1 MKKLLLTSSMC
12 LALALG
18 LTGCASNISP
28 DTVTAS
34 NANDVQT
41 AVEGVIVSKR
51 NVTVKEDSNM
61 VGTLAGAG
69 IGAVAGSA
77 VGGGNMKYITGIA
90 GAVAG
95 GAAGNAIED
104 KMTTQQGIEYIVKL
118 AQQDSGTTTVQTTG
132 QTTSTTT
139 VSSKSSKNRFVTVVQ
154 GQGQQVLNV
163 GQKVLIAGVDGGHAR
178 IISTIQ

>member
-1 MKKLLLTSSMC
+1 MKKTLLTTALC
-12 LALALG
+12 ITLALG
-18 LTGCASNISP
+18 LNACANISP

-34 NANDVQT
+34 DANEVQS

-51 NVTVKEDSNM
+51 NVTVKEDSNAI
-61 VGTLAGAG
+61 GTLAGAG

-77 VGGGNMKYITGIA
+77 VGGGNMRYITGIA

-104 KMTTQQGIEYIVKL
+104 KLTTQQGVEYIVKL
-118 AQQDSGTTTVQTTG
+118 AQQDSGTTTVKTTG
-132 QTTSTTT
+132 AINTTTT
-139 VSSKSSKNRFVTVVQ
+139 VSGQSAKNRFVTVVQ

-163 GQKVLIAGVDGGHAR
+163 GQKVLIAGANGGHAR
-178 IISTIQ
+178 IISTIE

>member
-1 MKKLLLTSSMC
+1 MQKILAHAVV
-12 LALALG
+12 LALALS
-18 LTGCASNISP
+18 LSACASNISP

-34 NANDVQT
+34 DANDVQT

-77 VGGGNMKYITGIA
+77 IGGGNMRYITGIA

-132 QTTSTTT
+132 KSTTT
-139 VSSKSSKNRFVTVVQ
+139 TTVASKSAKDRFVTVVQ
-154 GQGQQVLNV
+154 GQGQQALNV

-178 IISTIQ
+178 ILSTIQ

>member
-1 MKKLLLTSSMC
+1 MKKTLLASALCIS
-12 LALALG
+12 LALG
-18 LTGCASNISP
+18 LNACANISP

-34 NANDVQT
+34 DANEIQS

-51 NVTVKEDSNM
+51 NVTVKEDSNAI
-61 VGTLAGAG
+61 GTLAGAG
-69 IGAVAGSA
+69 LGAVAGSA
-77 VGGGNMKYITGIA
+77 VGGGNMRYITGIA

-104 KMTTQQGIEYIVKL
+104 KLTTQQGVEYIVKL
-118 AQQDSGTTTVQTTG
+118 AQQDSGTTTVKTIGAINT
-132 QTTSTTT
+132 TTT
-139 VSSKSSKNRFVTVVQ
+139 VSSQSAKDRFVTVVQ

-163 GQKVLIAGVDGGHAR
+163 GQKVLIAGANGGHAR